1 MRCVILVPGLVL
13 ALAPPLR
20 AVAQPPCSANVE
32 QSAIAKRL
40 CREVLPSNY
49 TVLMKDGNGGLCS
62 CRCTELELM
71 PYKQV
76 MDLKAARDSANASNL
91 RRYAQTRK
99 PMVYSN
105 TASPYVVALDE
116 DTVPNTDMSGLCVY
130 DVMLV
135 RTMQR
140 IAERGVVDLDGFELG
155 LLAAI
160 DAGDNY
166 PVMSPG
172 RPGGGV
178 EGMLTVPRRFV
189 VDPAVRWELML
200 FMLLHELGHGVNYE
214 QDGKYVSE
222 YEADM
227 WAVNVG
233 LPLFFTNEN
242 DDDHEDDPAEVLA
255 IRLAAADQLHN
266 YFISVHTSAAEQYSS
281 VRDETAIG
289 YPMNVYPML
298 QCRLDSIRYGVLLEE
313 QPDDPYLGYPGSC
326 WENPHASFPQNGKLA
341 WQKLCDD
348 QRRKKTPCEKY
359 PGACEVQAE
368 VDTLMQEWN
377 KLLDKC
383 AQRPDLCFRGGK
395 VTVLNQLSA
404 KGRMNHVDMQRQ
416 QLLKD
421 IRRARATAVRTEREL
436 QGGKK

>member
-1 MRCVILVPGLVL
+1 MRCVILLPGLVL
-13 ALAPPLR
+13 ALAQPLR
-20 AVAQPPCSANVE
+20 AVAQPPCSEKVE
-32 QSAIAKRL
+32 QTLVAQRL
-40 CREVLPSNY
+40 CREVLPSNN
-49 TVLMKDGNGGLCS
+49 TVLMKDGNGGFCT

-91 RRYAQTRK
+91 LRYAQTRK

-116 DTVPNTDMSGLCVY
+116 DTVPYTDMSGLCVY

-135 RTMQR
+135 RTMQD
-140 IAERGVVDLDGFELG
+140 IEERGVVDLDGFELG
-155 LLAAI
+155 LLADI
-160 DAGDNY
+160 DAGGNY

-178 EGMLTVPRRFV
+178 EGGLTVPRRFV
-189 VDPAVRWELML
+189 LDPAVRWELML

-214 QDGKYVSE
+214 QEGVYVSE

-227 WAVNVG
+227 WAVNEG
-233 LPLFFTNEN
+233 LPEFF
-242 DDDHEDDPAEVLA
+242 DHDLA
-255 IRLAAADQLHN
+255 RVQALRLAAADQLHN
-266 YFISVHTSAAEQYSS
+266 YFISVHTSAAEPFSS
-281 VRDETAIG
+281 VRSTAAID

-313 QPDDPYLGYPGSC
+313 RPDDPFLGYPGSC
-326 WENPHASFPQNGKLA
+326 WENPHASFPQNDKLA
-341 WQKLCDD
+341 VQKRCDD
-348 QRRKKTPCEKY
+348 ERRKMTPCDKY
-359 PGACEVQAE
+359 AGACEVRAE
-368 VDTLMQEWN
+368 MDTLMQEWN

-383 AQRPDLCFRGGK
+383 AQRPDLCFKEGK

-404 KGRMNHVDMQRQ
+404 KGRMNHVDLQRQ